1 MRGLGSF
8 AKPDSVP
15 ARNRWRWREAAA
27 ADRRSTNWRARREGG
42 AGGARSKPR
51 STRRLAMKNGT
62 LKGVAIAGALATLMA
77 PAVAFAGKSKATKG
91 VQRRRQLNVVEA

>member
-15 ARNRWRWREAAA
+15 ARNRWRWREAVA
-27 ADRRSTNWRARREGG
+27 ADRRSTNCRPREVVG
-42 AGGARSKPR
+42 GGARSKPR

-62 LKGVAIAGALATLMA
+62 LKGVAIAGALAT
-77 PAVAFAGKSKATKG
+77 
-91 VQRRRQLNVVEA
+91 

>member
-1 MRGLGSF
+1 
-8 AKPDSVP
+8 
-15 ARNRWRWREAAA
+15 
-27 ADRRSTNWRARREGG
+27 
-42 AGGARSKPR
+42 
-51 STRRLAMKNGT
+51 MKNGT